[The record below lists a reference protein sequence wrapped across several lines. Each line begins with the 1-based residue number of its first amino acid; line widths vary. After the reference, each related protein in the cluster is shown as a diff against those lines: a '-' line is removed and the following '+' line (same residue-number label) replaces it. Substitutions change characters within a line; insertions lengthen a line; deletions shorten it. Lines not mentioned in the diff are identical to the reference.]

1 MGGGYAGYYLYV
13 NKPTPF
19 GDLNLKSYS
28 ENLNRTFKDYL
39 VLSAKGFC
47 MGASDV
53 VPGVSGGTMAFI
65 LGIYDELIYAIR
77 SFDLKCLQLFFTL
90 KPRDLLNRISW
101 QFLLAIVI
109 GILTAVFSLARV
121 LAWLL
126 ENRPVLIWS
135 FFFGLVLASVLIVS
149 RRIGQWKPKILVLL
163 AGGIIGTYY
172 LVGLVPVSTP
182 NAWWFLLLSGGVAI
196 CAMILPGIS
205 GSFILVLLGKYKYVL
220 DAVNQRDFLVL
231 LLVGS
236 GAVLGIVAFSR
247 ILGWFLKRYHDPT
260 VAVLTGLM
268 LGSLRKVW
276 PWKETVET
284 ITDAHGYI
292 VPLLQSNVLPGQW
305 NMEVTVAI
313 ALMALGI
320 MVVLILDHLA
330 NKKKPPL

>member
-1 MGGGYAGYYLYV
+1 M
-13 NKPTPF
+13 KRH
-19 GDLNLKSYS
+19 S
-28 ENLNRTFKDYL
+28 ENMKRTFKDYL
-39 VLSAKGFC
+39 VLGAKGFC

-65 LGIYDELIYAIR
+65 LGIYDELIYAIK
-77 SFDLKCLQLFFTL
+77 SFDLKCLQLLFTL
-90 KPRDLLNRISW
+90 KLRDLMDRISW
-101 QFLLAIVI
+101 QFLVAVVI
-109 GILTAVFSLARV
+109 GIFTAVFSLARV

-149 RRIGQWKPKILVLL
+149 RRIGQWKPKTFICL

-182 NAWWFLLLSGGVAI
+182 NAWWFLFLSGGIAI

-220 DAVNQRDFLVL
+220 EAVNQRDFLVL
-231 LLVGS
+231 LLVGA
-236 GAVLGIVAFSR
+236 GAVVGIIAFSR
-247 ILGWFLKRYHDPT
+247 ILGWLLRRYHDPT

-276 PWKETVET
+276 PWKENVET
-284 ITDAHGYI
+284 ITDANGNI
-292 VPLLQSNVLPGQW
+292 VPLLQSNILPGQW
-305 NMEVTVAI
+305 NMEVTAAI
-313 ALMALGI
+313 SLMALGL
-320 MVVLILDHLA
+320 MVVLILDWLA
-330 NKKKPPL
+330 NKKEAPR